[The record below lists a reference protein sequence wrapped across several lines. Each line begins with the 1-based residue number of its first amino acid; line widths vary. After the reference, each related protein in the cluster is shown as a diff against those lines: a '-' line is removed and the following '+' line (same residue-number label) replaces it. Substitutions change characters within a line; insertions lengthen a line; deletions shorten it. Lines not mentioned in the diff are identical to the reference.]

1 MRVTPSL
8 PQRGRQH
15 VGSIPLTPPI
25 PLSRLSREILV
36 NLQRAI
42 AFFMNASAGAKA
54 KVVQPKRAS
63 EQFSHDFLQSHYPAV
78 FMNRGV
84 LAGYRG
90 DQHP

>member
-1 MRVTPSL
+1 
-8 PQRGRQH
+8 
-15 VGSIPLTPPI
+15 
-25 PLSRLSREILV
+25 
-36 NLQRAI
+36 
-42 AFFMNASAGAKA
+42 MNASAGAKA